1 MIPFFLIRITES
13 PVFTSGHCVATVW
26 PLCGHCVATVW
37 PLCGH
42 CDSCTKSHH
51 QSRHCVATCM
61 DSPLGAECSK
71 AVPEC
76 FAAPS
81 AYFENTFVFLSKYIC
96 IDVYIYIHIDYG
108 IFYVANLAAFSLT
121 LCCVVFILAQ
131 GCGLLCRNKTYTKS
145 VAICSP
151 LCCYRNACG

>member
-1 MIPFFLIRITES
+1 MCFLLLARETGSRTGEGWNQVEKVIKS
-13 PVFTSGHCVATVW
+13 MPLGMVLSTSGAKARKSLNRAFCEWFCRVLRHVHFMLFFV
-26 PLCGHCVATVW
+26 PQSQW

-81 AYFENTFVFLSKYIC
+81 AYIKNTFVFLSKYIC
-96 IDVYIYIHIDYG
+96 IDVYIYIYI
-108 IFYVANLAAFSLT
+108 
-121 LCCVVFILAQ
+121 
-131 GCGLLCRNKTYTKS
+131 
-145 VAICSP
+145 
-151 LCCYRNACG
+151 